1 MGTCMS
7 LCKTRNLDE
16 DNDHPEG
23 PIKDIV
29 KLKDNSNENIQ
40 ENKKEKKKKI
50 SIPKD
55 SIYKEDEEV
64 FKKSQESE
72 PKKKDVVEIINTD
85 IPKEQKEKIE
95 EKLEYKKD
103 STNELIEGV
112 ETEKINNINNE
123 EKKDIQKEEIKMEK
137 GKIDSLK

>member
-1 MGTCMS
+1 MS

-95 EKLEYKKD
+95 EKLEYKND
-103 STNELIEGV
+103 STNELIKEV
-112 ETEKINNINNE
+112 ETEKINNINNK
-123 EKKDIQKEEIKMEK
+123 EKKVKQKEEIKMEK
-137 GKIDSLK
+137 

>member
-1 MGTCMS
+1 MS

-95 EKLEYKKD
+95 EKLEYKND
-103 STNELIEGV
+103 STNELIKEV

-123 EKKDIQKEEIKMEK
+123 EKKLYKRKK
-137 GKIDSLK
+137 

>member
-40 ENKKEKKKKI
+40 ENKYLVPKI
-50 SIPKD
+50 L
-55 SIYKEDEEV
+55 
-64 FKKSQESE
+64 
-72 PKKKDVVEIINTD
+72 IIVQ
-85 IPKEQKEKIE
+85 IH
-95 EKLEYKKD
+95 
-103 STNELIEGV
+103 
-112 ETEKINNINNE
+112 
-123 EKKDIQKEEIKMEK
+123 
-137 GKIDSLK
+137 